1 MNEPL
6 HTILANASLMHRKT
20 CRQGFQKMN
29 LSDGQPKVLASLL
42 ENEGIVQK
50 ELANICFVEPA
61 TMTSLLQK
69 MQMDGYIEK
78 HQKSVSGGKR
88 ANCIFLTEKG
98 REYAQA
104 SNQIMKD
111 AEVQALKGFS
121 EDEKNTFLELI
132 ARLTDNLSE

>member
-6 HTILANASLMHRKT
+6 HMILANASLMHRKT
-20 CRQGFQKMN
+20 CRQKFQEMN

-69 MQMDGYIEK
+69 MQQDGFIEK
-78 HQKSVSGGKR
+78 RQKAVSGGKR
-88 ANCIFLTEKG
+88 ANCVFLTDKG
-98 REYAQA
+98 REYAKA
-104 SNQIMKD
+104 SIQIMDD
-111 AEVQALKGFS
+111 AEVQAFNGFTS
-121 EDEKNTFLELI
+121 EEKELFLSLI
-132 ARLTDNLSE
+132 ERLTNNLR